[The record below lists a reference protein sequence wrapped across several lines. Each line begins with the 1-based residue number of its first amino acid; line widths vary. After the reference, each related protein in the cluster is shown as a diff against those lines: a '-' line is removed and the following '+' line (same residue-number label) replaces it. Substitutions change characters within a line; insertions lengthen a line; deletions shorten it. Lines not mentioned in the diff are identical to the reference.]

1 MDFPGS
7 GQKANV
13 DDLNSERSYGRMKA
27 NMNTVAGNEGPVLD
41 IARRFPRI
49 DVLGLN
55 PDSVKTGIRANIF
68 LSKMLLQFSGG

>member
-1 MDFPGS
+1 
-7 GQKANV
+7 
-13 DDLNSERSYGRMKA
+13 MKA